1 MKMTVS
7 ILAALALTFAAASA
21 SAAKPNP
28 LPWEEIDDTDG
39 MQVWARKV
47 PGSNVREVKAETIVN
62 LPAERVWAVLYDVSK
77 YTEFMPYLIKGK
89 VLGPAG
95 PDAQY
100 EYQLIDPPIVD
111 KRDYTLKVTVRQDKE
126 KGLYSRSWVPANDK
140 GPKPIEDVVRVT
152 ICEGSWTVEKLGSTS
167 TRLEYRLYTD
177 PGGSIPSWIA
187 DRANA
192 TSVPDLLN
200 AVRQRS
206 LNPNWT
212 KDD

>member
-1 MKMTVS
+1 MRIAAAS
-7 ILAALALTFAAASA
+7 IVGVALALSAASA
-21 SAAKPNP
+21 MAAKPNP
-28 LPWEEIDDTDG
+28 LPWEKIDTSDG
-39 MQVWARKV
+39 IDVWAREV
-47 PGSNVREVKAETIVN
+47 PGSNVREVKAEAIIN
-62 LPAERVWAVLYDVSK
+62 LPAETVWAVLYDVKK
-77 YTEFMPYLIKGK
+77 YSEFMPYLIKGY

-95 PDAQY
+95 PNAQY

-111 KRDYTLKVTVRQDKE
+111 KRDYTLKVTVHQDHE
-126 KGLYSRSWVPANDK
+126 KGLYTRTWVPANDK
-140 GPKPIEDVVRVT
+140 GPKAVSDVVRVT
-152 ICEGSWTVEKLGSTS
+152 ICEGAWTVEKLGSRS

-187 DRANA
+187 DKANT

-206 LNPNWT
+206 FNPKWK